1 MSELTEQTE
10 KCVSHFKKG
19 FQVLVFGLLMVV
31 IVNAA
36 RWVAGDIDHF
46 QIAKEGLNVLMALF
60 AVGAGL
66 IAWFCSNPD
75 RGILWKY
82 VLVMGAICIV
92 VTFFAYDKNYIVL
105 IVFGVQVLLSS
116 LMVAKV
122 RVKYP

>member
-1 MSELTEQTE
+1 MSAQSE
-10 KCVSHFKKG
+10 KCMPHFKKG
-19 FQVLVFGLLMVV
+19 FLVLIFGLLMVV

-60 AVGAGL
+60 AVGAGF
-66 IAWFCSNPD
+66 IAWFSSNPD

-82 VLVMGAICIV
+82 VLVIGLIGTG
-92 VTFFAYDKNYIVL
+92 VTFFAYDMNLIVL
-105 IVFGVQVLLSS
+105 IVFSLQVLFSS
-116 LMVAKV
+116 IMVAKI

>member
-1 MSELTEQTE
+1 MSAQSE
-10 KCVSHFKKG
+10 KCMPHFKKG
-19 FQVLVFGLLMVV
+19 FLVLIFGLLMVV

-60 AVGAGL
+60 AAGAGF
-66 IAWFCSNPD
+66 IAWFSSNPD

-82 VLVMGAICIV
+82 VLVIGLIGTG
-92 VTFFAYDKNYIVL
+92 VTFFAYDMNLIVL
-105 IVFGVQVLLSS
+105 IVFSLQVLFSS
-116 LMVAKV
+116 IMVAKI